1 MIFRKMSGVRLPH
14 RKSTAGMPAV
24 RMPIPKIV
32 VIPMS
37 MHIGAPAK
45 PIVKVGDEVKVG
57 QMIAEA
63 GGFVSAA
70 IFASVSGKVK
80 KLDSLTDSFG
90 RTVGTVV
97 IESDGLM
104 TPVEGLSPRTVST
117 PSELS
122 DAARDAGL
130 VGLGGAGF
138 PTAVKLAADAARVSQ
153 IVINGAECEPYITTD
168 TRTMIDDAATVAE
181 GARLLSSIYGAE
193 VIFGIEKNKPEAI
206 KAISREVSGDE
217 RIRVMPLPEIY
228 PQGGEKVLIYHTT
241 GKLVGAGKLPLD
253 VGVIVLNCTTLAAL
267 VRFLK
272 TGMPLVEKTITVEGS
287 AVCEPRNVV
296 CPIGTSMQE
305 VYDFCGGF
313 RCQPRKL
320 LYGGPMM
327 GVTVPDAGYPIMK
340 TTNAIVA
347 LAEADAVLPEATE
360 CIRCG
365 KCASAC
371 PLHLTPYAI
380 ASAAKHEDTA
390 ALAELSVGLCME
402 CGCCSFICPAR
413 RPLVQN
419 NRLGKSILK
428 NKGGK

>member
-1 MIFRKMSGVRLPH
+1 MSGVRLPH

-24 RMPIPKIV
+24 RMPIPGTV

-70 IFASVSGKVK
+70 VFASVSGKVK

-90 RTVGTVV
+90 RTVATIV

-104 TPVEGLSPRTVST
+104 TPAEGLSPRTVST
-117 PSELS
+117 PGELS

-181 GARLLSSIYGAE
+181 GARLLSSIYNAD

-206 KAISREVSGDE
+206 RALRGELEGETRISVT
-217 RIRVMPLPEIY
+217 PLPEVY

-241 GKLVGAGKLPLD
+241 GKLVGEGMLPLD

-287 AVCEPRNVV
+287 AVREPRNVT
-296 CPIGTSMQE
+296 CPIGTAMQE

-313 RCQPRKL
+313 KREPRKL

-327 GVTVPDAGYPIMK
+327 GITVPDTSYPIMK

-347 LAEADAVLPEATE
+347 LAEEDAILPEATE

-380 ASAAKHEDTA
+380 ASAVKHEDTA

-402 CGCCSFICPAR
+402 CGCCSFTCPAR
-413 RPLVQN
+413 RPLVQS

-428 NKGGK
+428 SKGGR